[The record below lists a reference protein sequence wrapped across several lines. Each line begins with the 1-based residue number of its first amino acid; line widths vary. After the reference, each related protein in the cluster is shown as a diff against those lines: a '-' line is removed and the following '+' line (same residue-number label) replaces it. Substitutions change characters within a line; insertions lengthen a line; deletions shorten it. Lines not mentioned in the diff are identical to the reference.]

1 MRPHVAPTEPTDTGR
16 RSDRNARER
25 ARVCVTCT
33 KHEYAIDG
41 LTQAL
46 ARLRRGAAALRE
58 ENAEL
63 RAELA
68 SLRRNR
74 AAR

>member
-1 MRPHVAPTEPTDTGR
+1 MRPQAVLSPEPGELTH
-16 RSDRNARER
+16 AC
-25 ARVCVTCT
+25 AACI
-33 KHEYAIDG
+33 KHLSAIDG

-46 ARLRRGAAALRE
+46 GQLRRGAAALSA

-68 SLRRNR
+68 RLYERRT
-74 AAR
+74 AADG